1 VVKQQVYKDMQVVL
15 AVAQVEAVMLQVVE
29 EVEQGVLDK
38 IFLQTLNLVQVVSAE
53 QVQ

>member
-15 AVAQVEAVMLQVVE
+15 AVVLVVAVMHQEAAVV
-29 EVEQGVLDK
+29 VQGVLDK
-38 IFLQTLNLVQVVSAE
+38 ISLQTLNLVQVVSAE